1 MKCLRLGGL
10 PIHQTHKSSPV
21 GCSTLCHCHGQ
32 YPPICTNKQNGQ
44 PFALQLDLFWNHG
57 ILSNSDLL
65 RSPGHQVSLGSMQK
79 PEIPDIKCWYGV
91 VFKVR
96 PSKSGE
102 FCSFKT
108 YLCLTGP
115 LNSNEFIQA
124 SFHLHPRDGKK
135 RHLLLH
141 IYSNFTVGKIW
152 QNDPFVDDFH
162 GQRSVTRCVQ
172 KQCVVPL

>member
-1 MKCLRLGGL
+1 MSAWERCLRLGGL

-21 GCSTLCHCHGQ
+21 GCSTLCHCHDQ

-57 ILSNSDLL
+57 IP
-65 RSPGHQVSLGSMQK
+65 RSPEISWATVSLVSMQK

-124 SFHLHPRDGKK
+124 SFHLHLRDGKK

-141 IYSNFTVGKIW
+141 IYS
-152 QNDPFVDDFH
+152 
-162 GQRSVTRCVQ
+162 
-172 KQCVVPL
+172 L